1 MLTHKNV
8 DLVICMDVLP
18 SDTTAYA
25 DVILPNSTYLERDE
39 PAIYGNGVN
48 QDLGLITRFK
58 AIEPLYDTQEVADL
72 MFRMTEI
79 MSGQKGVD
87 TYFKLIDDL
96 AGLSAEKAKKYYAEL
111 KAANHPSPYAA
122 AYRKV
127 SMEAAAE
134 EVGMTAEAFE
144 QVLRDKGVHYIKGM
158 DELLEEAAMPR
169 KKPVPT
175 GSGRLEFYSGFFD
188 SLRVDGKTRE
198 PNFSVIASYFPS
210 GIKGKSR
217 QEAKL
222 GDNEFYFTYGKS
234 PTVSHGSTNAN
245 NPVLSAINT
254 FKKDIY
260 TGIWINPARADKMGI
275 KMGDTIKLTNLES
288 PELSLTGQAYV
299 THQVQPESVF
309 MSSSFGT
316 ENKALTRAA
325 AFGSAINK
333 IIGYKVDPVV
343 AGFRSQEFTIKV
355 EKV

>member
-1 MLTHKNV
+1 
-8 DLVICMDVLP
+8 
-18 SDTTAYA
+18 
-25 DVILPNSTYLERDE
+25 
-39 PAIYGNGVN
+39 
-48 QDLGLITRFK
+48 
-58 AIEPLYDTQEVADL
+58 
-72 MFRMTEI
+72 
-79 MSGQKGVD
+79 
-87 TYFKLIDDL
+87 
-96 AGLSAEKAKKYYAEL
+96 
-111 KAANHPSPYAA
+111 
-122 AYRKV
+122 
-127 SMEAAAE
+127 
-134 EVGMTAEAFE
+134 
-144 QVLRDKGVHYIKGM
+144 
-158 DELLEEAAMPR
+158 
-169 KKPVPT
+169 
-175 GSGRLEFYSGFFD
+175 
-188 SLRVDGKTRE
+188 LRVDGKTRE